1 MKSKFITLLVYT
13 IFVGFS
19 AYSQAINITTVHNPL
34 FILTSADSL
43 KKPLVGISPSMLVS
57 PSFYSCNLAFF
68 CRQEVKFEKVTK
80 IPFKFRLGSVQQVD
94 YLEGKKG
101 SSPYR

>member
-1 MKSKFITLLVYT
+1 M
-13 IFVGFS
+13 IFVAYNG
-19 AYSQAINITTVHNPL
+19 YSQANTSRPFQKSLSNY
-34 FILTSADSL
+34 TSADTL
-43 KKPLVGISPSMLVS
+43 KKSLLNITPSMLVT

-101 SSPYR
+101 TSPY